1 MNKYWSIGWTF
12 CIVLGFTAC
21 NSQKIAY
28 KKAYEK
34 AKEREVAEQKREYN
48 SYTQTPVVTQTPV
61 ATTPVVTTPVVTE
74 TKPVQQQTY
83 QQPVQQQTY
92 QQPVQQQTYQQPVQ
106 QPVYQQTTTAQQ
118 MAYQQPAQRPAATTP
133 PAPTAQSYSAPQPAK
148 PAVAQ
153 TQTQQPTTPIVS
165 GNGKYQLVDGTPLKM
180 YSVACGAFGSQAN
193 AQNLFRELSQYGY
206 AATIVLDLSKNMYRV
221 LAMTSDNRA
230 DADQAKASL
239 AEKYPTAWILIN
251 K

>member
-1 MNKYWSIGWTF
+1 
-12 CIVLGFTAC
+12 
-21 NSQKIAY
+21 
-28 KKAYEK
+28 
-34 AKEREVAEQKREYN
+34 
-48 SYTQTPVVTQTPV
+48 
-61 ATTPVVTTPVVTE
+61 
-74 TKPVQQQTY
+74 
-83 QQPVQQQTY
+83 
-92 QQPVQQQTYQQPVQ
+92 
-106 QPVYQQTTTAQQ
+106 
-118 MAYQQPAQRPAATTP
+118 
-133 PAPTAQSYSAPQPAK
+133 
-148 PAVAQ
+148 VAQ

-180 YSVACGAFGSQAN
+180 YSVACGAFGSLAN